1 MAQQPPLFAP
11 WRMPYIRGLADAPGE
26 CFLCAAGAAA
36 DPQERRN
43 RLVLWTTP
51 LSLVMLNLYP
61 YINGHL
67 LVAPRAHK
75 ADLEELTQAEQL
87 DLQWQTTRG
96 IALLKRAMSPQGFNV
111 GINLGRCAGAGLPG
125 HVHQH
130 VVPRWGG
137 DANFITIVGE
147 VRVVPSALSQV
158 YDELLRVAGEMQ
170 TPQPAAKE

>member
-1 MAQQPPLFAP
+1 MRVWLRLRRRRPRGAACRGQAWFPRGAWRSRRRRKAMAQQPPLFAP

-87 DLQWQTTRG
+87 DLQWQTT
-96 IALLKRAMSPQGFNV
+96 
-111 GINLGRCAGAGLPG
+111 
-125 HVHQH
+125 
-130 VVPRWGG
+130 
-137 DANFITIVGE
+137 
-147 VRVVPSALSQV
+147 
-158 YDELLRVAGEMQ
+158 
-170 TPQPAAKE
+170 